1 VRVLLD
7 THIWI
12 WLLEDPQRIAAPV
25 LQQLEAADTLVLSVA
40 SLCEIA
46 IKTELGRLEEM
57 TASPDAMRDEILHE
71 MRAQE
76 LVIHAAHAF
85 GAARLPKLH
94 KDPFDRMLIA
104 QAQIEHLILATADET
119 IRQYGGA
126 VLWAI

>member
-25 LQQLEAADTLVLSVA
+25 LQQLEAADTLVLSIA
-40 SLCEIA
+40 SLWEIA
-46 IKTELGRLEEM
+46 IKTELGKLEM
-57 TASPDAMRDEILHE
+57 TASPEAVRDEILHE
-71 MRAQE
+71 MRAKE
-76 LVIHAAHAF
+76 LVINAAHAF
-85 GAARLPKLH
+85 GAARLPRLH

-104 QAQIEHLILATADET
+104 QAQIEHLILATADAA